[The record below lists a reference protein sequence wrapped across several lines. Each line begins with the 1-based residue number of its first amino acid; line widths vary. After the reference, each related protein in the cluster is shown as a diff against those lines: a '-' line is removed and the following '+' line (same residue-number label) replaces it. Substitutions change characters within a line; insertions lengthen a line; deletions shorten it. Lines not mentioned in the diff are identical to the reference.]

1 MVYFQVGILV
11 ACMYNIHFVC
21 YTYVI
26 DVCYIMHV
34 HIYHMCNYRYVILEY
49 LGENHIYKYYILK
62 TYGMYNTYTQQ
73 GLRKRRYIYIYKE
86 LQIKKKKTMK
96 GKKRKIPE

>member
-1 MVYFQVGILV
+1 
-11 ACMYNIHFVC
+11 
-21 YTYVI
+21 
-26 DVCYIMHV
+26 
-34 HIYHMCNYRYVILEY
+34 MCNYRYVILEY